1 MKKRNLNFKNLQI
14 NVFKNE
20 TGLLGMSVIHLPS
33 RTLINCEPVG
43 NSIVKTRKKLLDKLK
58 KKLKKEGLL

>member
-1 MKKRNLNFKNLQI
+1 MKKRNLNFKNLLI
-14 NVFKNE
+14 DTFKEGNK
-20 TGLLGMSVIHLPS
+20 LIGMSVIHLPS